1 VTPFFATS
9 IMKPRLLLFLG
20 LLLLNAVRAEET
32 VALLKPGEA
41 LTYNVGWGPVSHA
54 GEIKISAQSEVV
66 DGQPQLLVQT
76 QTRTRGV
83 IRKLLR
89 FDGTALSRF
98 DALTGRLLSAT
109 ASTLSKKKNTQA
121 SITLDYTKREIG
133 YVDYLEPQRSST
145 LPLPAGAPMD
155 MITALIQSRAWD
167 LELGQSHNAL
177 VMFDNEFYPLRIT
190 AEREETISTSKGP
203 RKALLLIPRMEGKPK
218 GMFRN
223 GGQVRVW
230 VSTDTDR
237 LPLRFEVSLKVGT
250 AYATLSEYQAPAV
263 LLTRR

>member
-1 VTPFFATS
+1 M
-9 IMKPRLLLFLG
+9 MKPRLLLVLG

-54 GEIKISAQSEVV
+54 GEIKISAQAEVV
-66 DGQPQLLVQT
+66 DGQPQVLVQT

-89 FDGTALSRF
+89 FDGTAQSRF
-98 DALTGRLLSAT
+98 DALSGRLLSAT
-109 ASTLSKKKNTQA
+109 AATLSKKKNTKA
-121 SITLDYTKREIG
+121 SMTLDYAKREIG
-133 YVDYLEPQRSST
+133 YVDHLDPKRSST

-155 MITALIQSRAWD
+155 LITALIQSRAWD
-167 LELGQSHNAL
+167 LELGQSHEAL

-203 RKALLLIPRMEGKPK
+203 RKALLLVPRMVGNPK
-218 GMFRN
+218 GMFRK
-223 GGQVRVW
+223 GGQVSVW
-230 VSTDTDR
+230 VSTDHER
-237 LPLRFEVSLKVGT
+237 LPLRFEVRLKVGT
-250 AYATLSEYQAPAV
+250 AYATLRDYQAPAV